1 MIQLVVDF
9 LIRKTRPRKRKIYI
23 SKERR
28 PKLDCTIC
36 NETFTPR
43 PQVKTPK
50 ACFKLGCQAA
60 RQKANEI
67 RWRSRNQENYDGKYH
82 SIQRASRAKKLNEL
96 VMQLLECL
104 RIGGRLKSFHFNAAS
119 LEVFLTQAMARLG
132 SRVCNKFWTP

>member
-1 MIQLVVDF
+1 MIQLAVDF

-50 ACFKLGCQAA
+50 ACFKPSCQAA

-67 RWRSRNQENYDGKYH
+67 SWRFRNREDYDGKYH
-82 SIQRASRAKKLNEL
+82 SILRALRAKKLKEI
-96 VMQLLECL
+96 VTRLLECL
-104 RIGGRLKSFHFNAAS
+104 RIGGRMKNFHFDAGA
-119 LEVFLTQAMARLG
+119 LEVFLTHALSKLG
-132 SRVCNKFWTP
+132 SRACKKFWTS